1 MSDFFLRQA
10 VVKVGIPGSE
20 GKEFSGLRV
29 AFDVEKNSE
38 SFANPGKITI
48 YNLNKDSRGFME
60 QKGLK
65 VRLLVGYL
73 NSLAQ
78 IYLGDIQKV
87 KHEKSGVDWVTHIEA
102 GDGEQ
107 AIQDATIDKSYQPG
121 VNIKSVIGD
130 LVGSFPGL
138 TSGAQEGV
146 KDETFGNGLSLTGS
160 SADRLTEIT
169 KKQGLEWSIQDGE
182 VQILPPTDKTKDE
195 AILVSSETGL
205 IGSPSKT
212 DGAIPGIEF
221 KCLLIPTL
229 RPGRAVQVESKEIN
243 KAFRVRKVVFTGD
256 NTEGEFICKCEAV

>member
-87 KHEKSGVDWVTHIEA
+87 KHEKSGVDWVTHI
-102 GDGEQ
+102 
-107 AIQDATIDKSYQPG
+107 
-121 VNIKSVIGD
+121 
-130 LVGSFPGL
+130 GSI
-138 TSGAQEGV
+138 S
-146 KDETFGNGLSLTGS
+146 
-160 SADRLTEIT
+160 
-169 KKQGLEWSIQDGE
+169 
-182 VQILPPTDKTKDE
+182 
-195 AILVSSETGL
+195 
-205 IGSPSKT
+205 
-212 DGAIPGIEF
+212 
-221 KCLLIPTL
+221 
-229 RPGRAVQVESKEIN
+229 
-243 KAFRVRKVVFTGD
+243 
-256 NTEGEFICKCEAV
+256 